1 MMFLQKIGD
10 VLNAFS
16 EGDEKLSRSINSVI
30 IVAAGSGTRMANGYQ
45 TKQMMNLN
53 DMPVVARTIQ
63 QFEDYEF
70 TSEIIVVA
78 RTDEMERYDIFRE
91 QYGWKK
97 PLRVVS
103 GGNTR
108 QESVLAGLEA
118 IREDSTYV
126 AIHDAARCLITPEM
140 IRKVFRAAV
149 HHDCATAAAPA
160 KDTFKLSTPKGF
172 IEDTPDR
179 SKLWHAQ
186 TPQIFRTD
194 IYRAAAYVAKEK
206 GLEATDDCMLVE
218 SIGHHVKLVDCGHE
232 NIKLT
237 HPEDTYIAEAILRL
251 RQDKADEILIREGQE
266 RLHKEELDQLKEELA
281 RAKEETRLHREEQK
295 SLKEEQNLR
304 KEEQKQL
311 KEEQKLRKAEQKRLK
326 EEQKLQKEEQK
337 SLKSKQKELKNA
349 RKIKKKEKRGK

>member
-16 EGDEKLSRSINSVI
+16 EGDEKLSRSVNSVI
-30 IVAAGSGTRMANGYQ
+30 IVAAGSGTRMASGYQ
-45 TKQMMNLN
+45 TKQMMELN
-53 DMPVVARTIQ
+53 GMPVVARTIQ

-70 TSEIIVVA
+70 TGEIVVVA
-78 RTDEMERYDIFRE
+78 RADEMERYDIFRQ

-97 PLRVVS
+97 LSRVVP

-118 IREDSTYV
+118 IREDAEYV
-126 AIHDAARCLITPEM
+126 AIHDAARCLVTPEM

-149 HHDCATAAAPA
+149 HHDCAAAAAPA

-218 SIGHHVKLVDCGHE
+218 SIGYHVKLVDCGHE

-251 RQDKADEILIREGQE
+251 RRDRQDELLIREQE
-266 RLHKEELDQLKEELA
+266 RRLHKEELDQLKEELA
-281 RAKEETRLHREEQK
+281 RTKEATRLQKEEQK
-295 SLKEEQNLR
+295 ALREEQNLR
-304 KEEQKQL
+304 KEEQKQFKEEQKLRKEDQKLL
-311 KEEQKLRKAEQKRLK
+311 KEEQKLRKEKQKLLK
-326 EEQKLQKEEQK
+326 EQ
-337 SLKSKQKELKNA
+337 QKELKSA
-349 RKIKKKEKRGK
+349 HKTKKKEKRGK